1 MGTHRKVVLSF
12 QILGKSKTISK
23 LKVLKITPPPLGTSL
38 VVQWFRILL
47 LSEIRKSHEM
57 EKKSLEDLLYEKQES
72 LEKQNQLSEE

>member
-23 LKVLKITPPPLGTSL
+23 LKVLKITPPLGSSL
-38 VVQWFRILL
+38 VVQWLRILL

-72 LEKQNQLSEE
+72 LEKQNQ

>member
-38 VVQWFRILL
+38 VVQWLRILL

-72 LEKQNQLSEE
+72 LEKQNQ